1 MRFTGDQHSE
11 MAERLQERA
20 SKNPDPVKA
29 QKQAA
34 MAITFRLLARRAV
47 IVDESPSQ
55 ALTR

>member
-1 MRFTGDQHSE
+1 